1 MQTTIK
7 MRNLHITFL
16 LLAWVLSSCSSP
28 EGLFNSQ
35 DITPDTNVT
44 LRQYFYAHDA
54 ILSPGDKITISIW
67 GHEDLSIGSVN
78 STFSS
83 NEATGRWLTLD
94 SDGEVNLPKL
104 GRVKLS
110 DLNLKEVNYLLE
122 QRYSTYLKD
131 PLVTVK
137 VLNHYVTVFGEVNA
151 PGKYAIDNE
160 RLYLLEVL
168 AEAQGLTK
176 YAAAKQAKVIRQN
189 RGRAIE
195 LLIDLT
201 SITAISEYNV
211 VLQPDDVIYIPAG
224 TDKTFDEKLQRATP
238 IASIAT
244 GLAVIA
250 SIFLK

>member
-1 MQTTIK
+1 
-7 MRNLHITFL
+7 MRNLHITAFI
-16 LLAWVLSSCSSP
+16 LAFVLSSCSSP

-35 DITPDTNVT
+35 DFTQNTDVT
-44 LRQYFYAHDA
+44 LQQYFYAHDA

-78 STFSS
+78 SSFSS

-94 SDGEVNLPKL
+94 NDGEVNLPKL

-110 DLNLKEVNYLLE
+110 GLNLKEVNYMLE
-122 QRYSTYLKD
+122 QRYAVYLKN
-131 PLVTVK
+131 PLITVK
-137 VLNHYVTVFGEVNA
+137 VLNHFVTVFGEVIT

-160 RLYLLEVL
+160 RLHLLEVL

-176 YAAAKQAKVIRQN
+176 YAAAKQAKVVRQN
-189 RGRAIE
+189 RGRTVE
-195 LLIDLT
+195 LNVDLT
-201 SITAISEYNV
+201 NITAISKYNI

-238 IASIAT
+238 LASIAT